1 MRWSEILSLLDLD
14 DSMWN
19 DKGEAIIE
27 LTYPLVSWM

>member
-19 DKGEAIIE
+19 DKGETIIE
-27 LTYPLVSWM
+27 LTYPLVSSM